1 MYEQVLKA
9 DDAVAGLFD
18 RTETGQLNSLSVVLG
33 QEMDQ
38 FNRLTVRLSSSLV
51 ELQKA
56 IKGLVVMSGD
66 LETMFH
72 SLLNNQVRLSSATIL
87 PRYTCT

>member
-56 IKGLVVMSGD
+56 IKGLVVMSSD

-72 SLLNNQVRLSSATIL
+72 SLLNNQVRLSSAPIL